1 MTMMSFLR
9 RACADNRGSVAIIV
23 AIAMIALMGVAAI
36 VIDISYVYNVRR
48 QLQNA
53 TDQSALAGASQV
65 YQSTGVATA
74 TSYSATTGNKN
85 VAPGITVT
93 MVSGY
98 PMVKCLTSLNLPC
111 AGTPAGNAI
120 TVMQRATI
128 PTFFARILGKN
139 SVTVTVQATAAA
151 AGNQPKPYNIVMVID
166 TTGSMSTNDGFCNG
180 ITQTRI
186 TCAKLGGQ
194 QLLKGMYPSLDKVA
208 LMTYPGVSNT
218 SANIGKAYNCSTDNP
233 TRVNYNSSPQYT
245 IVPLSTDYKVSDSA
259 SALSTSSNLSKAMG
273 AGGVGCAQGM
283 RAPGGQGTYFADAI
297 TQAQATL
304 LANHTTG
311 TQAIMILL
319 GDGDAGA
326 SKTSPSVANPQISA
340 AKYDDQ
346 CQQAVNAATA
356 AKTSATATWI
366 YAVAYSAPTSGG
378 CSSDSPYIS
387 PCNTMK
393 AIASDTAKF
402 YASGG
407 SCTSTVNNINDMVT
421 IFARITG
428 SLTSPRLVPD
438 STT

>member
-1 MTMMSFLR
+1 MTMMPFLR

-23 AIAMIALMGVAAI
+23 AIAMIALMGVAAV
-36 VIDISYVYNVRR
+36 VIDISYIYNVRR
-48 QLQNA
+48 QLQSA

-65 YQSTGVATA
+65 YQSTGVTTA

-111 AGTPAGNAI
+111 AGSPAGNAI

-128 PTFFARILGKN
+128 PTFFARIFGKN
-139 SVTVTVQATAAA
+139 AVTVTVQATAAA

-166 TTGSMSTNDGFCNG
+166 TTGSMSTNDGLCNG
-180 ITQTRI
+180 STQTRI
-186 TCAKLGGQ
+186 ACAKLGGQ
-194 QLLKGMYPSLDKVA
+194 QLLNGMYPSLDKVA

-218 SANIGKAYNCSTDNP
+218 SANIGKAYNCSGDNP
-233 TRVNYNSSPQYT
+233 TTVAYNSSPQYT

-259 SALSTSSNLSKAMG
+259 SALSTSSNLSKALG
-273 AGGVGCAQGM
+273 AGGVGCAHGM
-283 RAPGGQGTYFADAI
+283 GAPGGQGTFFADAI

-304 LANHTTG
+304 LANHATG
-311 TQAIMILL
+311 TQAVMILL
-319 GDGDAGA
+319 SDGDAGA
-326 SKTSPSVANPQISA
+326 DSNKMTT
-340 AKYDDQ
+340 AKRYDQ
-346 CQQAVNAATA
+346 CQQAVDAATA
-356 AKTSATATWI
+356 AKTDVTTKTWI
-366 YAVAYSAPTSGG
+366 YSVAYSSPTSGG
-378 CSSDSPYIS
+378 CSIDSPYIS

-393 AIASDTAKF
+393 AIASDTSRF
-402 YASGG
+402 FASKGTG
-407 SCTSTVNNINDMVT
+407 SSTCTSTVNNINDMVT